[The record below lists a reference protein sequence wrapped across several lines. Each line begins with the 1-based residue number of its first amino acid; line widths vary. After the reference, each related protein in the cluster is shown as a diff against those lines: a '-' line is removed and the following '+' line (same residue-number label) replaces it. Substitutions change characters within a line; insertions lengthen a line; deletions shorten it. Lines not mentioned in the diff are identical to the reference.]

1 MKHNP
6 YKLKQHDVDWAEN
19 EKSPRGYLDTDSF
32 LKFLNRKGIKIDR
45 TDNLPRFGNNN
56 EIKMIKVTRDGKYG
70 SVPTYYYPPSDSKI
84 EEIKL
89 NLKNNNNSLIGRETL
104 KKKKLEILRIFDNA
118 EDNTETRISIA
129 DKVSE
134 KLGVNCNRKL
144 VRKVL
149 DDERSSQLK
158 KLKKIG

>member
-89 NLKNNNNSLIGRETL
+89 NLKNNNNSLAGRETL

-118 EDNTETRISIA
+118 EDNTETRTSIA

-144 VRKVL
+144 VRKLL
-149 DDERSSQLK
+149 DDKRSSQLK

>member
-118 EDNTETRISIA
+118 EDNTETRTSIA

>member
-118 EDNTETRISIA
+118 EDNTETRTSIA

-144 VRKVL
+144 VRNVL

>member
-19 EKSPRGYLDTDSF
+19 EKSPGGYLDTDSF

-45 TDNLPRFGNNN
+45 ADNLPRFGNNN

>member
-118 EDNTETRISIA
+118 EDNTETRTSIA

-144 VRKVL
+144 VRNVL
-149 DDERSSQLK
+149 DDESSSQLK

>member
-6 YKLKQHDVDWAEN
+6 YKLKQHDVDWAEI
-19 EKSPRGYLDTDSF
+19 EKSPRGYLYTDSF

-118 EDNTETRISIA
+118 EDNTETRTSIA

>member
-104 KKKKLEILRIFDNA
+104 KKKKLEISCDV
-118 EDNTETRISIA
+118 
-129 DKVSE
+129 VSE
-134 KLGVNCNRKL
+134 WNLI
-144 VRKVL
+144 
-149 DDERSSQLK
+149 
-158 KLKKIG
+158 KKIFFYI

>member
-19 EKSPRGYLDTDSF
+19 EKSPRGYLYTDSF

-118 EDNTETRISIA
+118 EDNTETRTSIA

>member
-19 EKSPRGYLDTDSF
+19 EKSPGGYLDTNSF
-32 LKFLNRKGIKIDR
+32 LKFLNRKGVKIDR
-45 TDNLPRFGNNN
+45 TDNLPRFGDNNK
-56 EIKMIKVTRDGKYG
+56 IKMIKVTRDGKYG

-118 EDNTETRISIA
+118 KDNTESRSSIA

-134 KLGVNCNRKL
+134 RLGVNCNRKL

-149 DDERSSQLK
+149 DDKRSSQLK

>member
-19 EKSPRGYLDTDSF
+19 EKSPGGYLDTNSF

-45 TDNLPRFGNNN
+45 ADNLPRFGNNN

-118 EDNTETRISIA
+118 EDNTETRTSIA

-149 DDERSSQLK
+149 DDKRSSQLK